1 MPWSPAVTSSPPR
14 LRDRSRRRGAVG
26 RAVAVVLVLLVWL
39 AIGGAGGMAQG
50 TLSQVQEND
59 QAAFLPASAESTRA
73 DAAARAFTDSTTLP
87 ALLVATAQGGGTLS
101 PDQLAAAQSVAAAVP
116 DLALPDGTRLADALT
131 GPVVAVPAE
140 DGEAVLVPVPLDST
154 KANELV
160 GPEEDRLVNVV
171 VDDLRALA
179 GEQLPAAGLE
189 TWVTG
194 PAGFVADLVA
204 AFGGIDGILLGVAL
218 VVVLVILVVVYR
230 SPSLPFAVL
239 LTSVFGLCLAALVV
253 KPLAGAGVLQLN
265 GQGQGILS
273 ILVIGAATDYSL
285 LLVARYREEL
295 TRYEHPAAAMRA
307 AWRATLE
314 PILASAGTVIAGL
327 LCLLL
332 SDLGSNS
339 SLGPVAA
346 IGIASA
352 VLAALTLLPAMLLVA
367 GRRSRYVFW
376 PRIPRYAPAA
386 DDAAPVAADDGAPVA
401 GDRATSTRA
410 RRSDRPG
417 LWQRLSG
424 FVARHDR
431 PVWVITA
438 LVLVGLAAFVPTLR
452 AQGTSDTDI
461 FLTDVEAVAGEEV
474 LARHFDVGQ
483 VQPVVVITDEA
494 TGERVRDAAAG
505 VDGVIGA
512 TLLTDQAAQGGGAP
526 GGGAPGGSGGRPG
539 GP

>member
-1 MPWSPAVTSSPPR
+1 MTSTEPR
-14 LRDRSRRRGAVG
+14 IRDRSRRRGALG
-26 RAVAVVLVLLVWL
+26 RAVAVVLVLLAWL

-59 QAAFLPASAESTRA
+59 QAAFLPAGAESTRA
-73 DAAARAFTDSTTLP
+73 DAAARDFTDSTTLP
-87 ALLVATAQGGGTLS
+87 ALIVATAHGGGALS
-101 PDQLAAAQSVAAAVP
+101 PDQLAAAQSFAAAVP
-116 DLALPDGTRLADALT
+116 DLALPDGGRLADALT

-140 DGEAVLVPVPLDST
+140 DGAAVLVPVPLDAT
-154 KANELV
+154 QANELV

-179 GEQLPAAGLE
+179 GERLPAAGLAD
-189 TWVTG
+189 VG
-194 PAGFVADLVA
+194 DGAGGLRRRPRGRLRRDRR
-204 AFGGIDGILLGVAL
+204 
-218 VVVLVILVVVYR
+218 R
-230 SPSLPFAVL
+230 SCSASRSSSCSSSSSSSTARPSLPFAVL
-239 LTSVFGLCLAALVV
+239 LTAVFGLCLAALVV

-265 GQGQGILS
+265 GQSQGILS

-295 TRYEHPAAAMRA
+295 TRHEHPAAAMRA

-386 DDAAPVAADDGAPVA
+386 DGRMADGAAVDGAAPAHAAVVAPA
-401 GDRATSTRA
+401 RAC
-410 RRSDRPG
+410 
-417 LWQRLSG
+417 
-424 FVARHDR
+424 
-431 PVWVITA
+431 
-438 LVLVGLAAFVPTLR
+438 
-452 AQGTSDTDI
+452 
-461 FLTDVEAVAGEEV
+461 
-474 LARHFDVGQ
+474 
-483 VQPVVVITDEA
+483 
-494 TGERVRDAAAG
+494 
-505 VDGVIGA
+505 
-512 TLLTDQAAQGGGAP
+512 
-526 GGGAPGGSGGRPG
+526 GSGCPASSRGTTAPSG
-539 GP
+539 

>member
-526 GGGAPGGSGGRPG
+526 GGGAPGGSGGRP
-539 GP
+539 